1 MITYNIL
8 PIVPFS
14 YLVPMFSGKSSNN
27 EKTKSNSES
36 SNEQQH
42 GQSRVFSSS
51 DGDFLIVPQEGSLLI
66 TTEFGKVKFSRFTS
80 IFFNSIQ
87 IVLNYLSVMMIEP
100 EIDSIV

>member
-1 MITYNIL
+1 
-8 PIVPFS
+8 
-14 YLVPMFSGKSSNN
+14 MFSGKSSDN
-27 EKTKSNSES
+27 EKTKSNLDS

-66 TTEFGKVKFSRFTS
+66 TTEFGKV
-80 IFFNSIQ
+80 NSIR

-100 EIDSIV
+100 EIDSNVREPCDIK

>member
-1 MITYNIL
+1 
-8 PIVPFS
+8 
-14 YLVPMFSGKSSNN
+14 MFSGKSSDN
-27 EKTKSNSES
+27 EKTKSNLDS

-66 TTEFGKVKFSRFTS
+66 TTEFGKV
-80 IFFNSIQ
+80 NSIQ

-100 EIDSIV
+100 EIDSNVREPSDIK

>member
-1 MITYNIL
+1 
-8 PIVPFS
+8 
-14 YLVPMFSGKSSNN
+14 MFSGKSSEN

-66 TTEFGKVKFSRFTS
+66 TTEFGKV
-80 IFFNSIQ
+80 NSIQ

-100 EIDSIV
+100 EIDSNVREPSDIK

>member
-1 MITYNIL
+1 
-8 PIVPFS
+8 
-14 YLVPMFSGKSSNN
+14 MFSGKSSEN
-27 EKTKSNSES
+27 EKTKSNLES

-66 TTEFGKVKFSRFTS
+66 TTEFGKV
-80 IFFNSIQ
+80 NSIQ

-100 EIDSIV
+100 EIDSNVREPCDIK

>member
-1 MITYNIL
+1 
-8 PIVPFS
+8 
-14 YLVPMFSGKSSNN
+14 MFSGKSSEN

-66 TTEFGKVKFSRFTS
+66 TTEFGKV
-80 IFFNSIQ
+80 NSIR

-100 EIDSIV
+100 EIDSIVREPSDIK